1 MYQYA
6 RLQSKSSQRDFME
19 NMSTNVADAMEV
31 DAVVDATTADAKV
44 DAESMKMEDA
54 AVTERETADV
64 AVTKR

>member
-1 MYQYA
+1 
-6 RLQSKSSQRDFME
+6 ME